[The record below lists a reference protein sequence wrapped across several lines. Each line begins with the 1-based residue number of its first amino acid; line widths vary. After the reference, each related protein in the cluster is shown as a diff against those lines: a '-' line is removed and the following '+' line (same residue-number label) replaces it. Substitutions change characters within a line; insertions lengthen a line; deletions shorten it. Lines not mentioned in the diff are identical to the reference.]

1 MKIWTSFKKYKTQA
15 ALAACTVAVLAS
27 TSALIPSS
35 VWAQQ
40 TSDVSARISRME
52 ADIDTLSRAVFKGE
66 KIPASA
72 MPSSASGSADYQANV
87 EVRLSDL
94 ERQIRELT
102 GKVEQQ
108 SFENTQLK
116 QRLDKALADIDLRL
130 GGATTGAVTGDAG
143 ASMRQSGTL
152 APQDMGGQV
161 ENETE
166 PAAANATVPLTTP
179 SDPNA
184 PAPMDSPTQ
193 RNLGTLT
200 TAPGGASIAPQAGN
214 DPAGQ
219 YEMAFSQ
226 LKSGN
231 FAPARN
237 GFEEFLKT
245 YPTHP
250 LAANATYWLGE
261 SYYGQGQYDKAARI
275 FAESYKKYPQ
285 GPKVADSLLKMG
297 MALGSGGKKNE
308 ACVTL
313 KQLKKE
319 FPTGQGVTIRRAEQ
333 EMTKLGCTG

>member
-1 MKIWTSFKKYKTQA
+1 MKIWTGLKKYSSQA
-15 ALAACTVAVLAS
+15 ALAACTVAVLTA
-27 TSALIPSS
+27 TSALVPPS

-40 TSDVSARISRME
+40 TADVSARISRLE

-72 MPSSASGSADYQANV
+72 MQSSSGGSSDYQANV

-94 ERQIRELT
+94 ERQMRELT

-116 QRLDKALADIDLRL
+116 QRLDKALADIDMRL
-130 GGATTGAVTGDAG
+130 GGAGSAAVTGDAG
-143 ASMRQSGTL
+143 LPTRQSGTL
-152 APQDMGGQV
+152 APQDMGGTV
-161 ENETE
+161 ANNTE
-166 PAAANATVPLTTP
+166 PAANIPLTNP